1 MNDMSRSP
9 VIDVTLR
16 NVEKV
21 YGDFKALKGVS
32 LDVEKGETI
41 VICGPSGSGK
51 STLIRCINRLEA
63 HDGGEITV
71 RGITVDASLD
81 RGWRTRQ
88 FGRGGGCRL
97 VCRLC

>member
-41 VICGPSGSGK
+41 VICGPNHTQK
-51 STLIRCINRLEA
+51 KRNVKIRFTIV
-63 HDGGEITV
+63 HK
-71 RGITVDASLD
+71 
-81 RGWRTRQ
+81 
-88 FGRGGGCRL
+88 L
-97 VCRLC
+97 V